1 VSSQLAYEPN
11 ELRLPV
17 PIGKQPQWLQADTP
31 RKVLRVGRR
40 GSKTRFAMIAAIAG
54 HGPATDIADQPLFP
68 GILHGGDVLWVAVDY
83 PQLTTVL
90 WTEELVP
97 RFGNLSWAHLN
108 QQTHTLTLDGL
119 GKLFLRGAD
128 ALSGVRGMGKN
139 LRGVIIDEA
148 AHFDLEGA
156 LLNEVLPTLLD
167 NRGWLIM
174 MSTTN
179 AGPDGN
185 QAKRVPSFFNLICQG
200 IKAGEARFK
209 GWAEFYGTAFDNPK
223 IDEAGINEL
232 ISFYPPG
239 SPQMKQEVYAE
250 LLKAGVGVA
259 LPKLS
264 AERHLVERFP
274 VPSHWTQFGGFDWG
288 FNHPWVFGWYAVDED
303 GNVVKVETVWGR
315 EDLPEAIADK
325 IIRTCPNATGRRF
338 IIHSGHDIEQKKGEA
353 IGFKGPTI
361 AERLIARRL
370 KTIKG
375 NNARVLGLNNMRLYT
390 NWEETWPKERR
401 PRFTLMDTDGNRK
414 CLTQMQAMQV
424 DPDDLEDALKVDA
437 DAAGRGGD
445 DSYDETRYAL
455 MSRPLNATPLPH
467 EPGENESPGYNYPK
481 GRPNERET
489 GEEAWAR
496 MTGIPQSPTEGRYRV
511 PMRRG

>member
-1 VSSQLAYEPN
+1 MATALAYEPN
-11 ELRLPV
+11 ELRLPL
-17 PIGKQPQWLQADTP
+17 PIGKQPTWLDADTP

-54 HGPATDIADQPLFP
+54 HGPATDVPDVPQFP

-185 QAKRVPSFFNLICQG
+185 QAKRVPSFFNLICEG
-200 IKAGEARFK
+200 IRSNEPRFE
-209 GWAEFYGTAFDNPK
+209 GWKEFTGTAFDNPK
-223 IDEAGINEL
+223 IDKAGINEL
-232 ISFYPPG
+232 ISFYPPD

-250 LLKAGVGVA
+250 LLKAGVGLA
-259 LPKLS
+259 LPKLT
-264 AERHLVERFP
+264 AERHLVGRFP
-274 VPSHWTQFGGFDWG
+274 VPSHWVQFGGFDWG

-303 GNVVKVETVWGR
+303 GNVVKIDTLWGR
-315 EDLPEAIADK
+315 EQLPADIAMTISTAVPSAVGK
-325 IIRTCPNATGRRF
+325 RF
-338 IIHSGHDIEQKKGEA
+338 IIHAGHDIFQNKGQA
-353 IGFKGPTI
+353 IGFQGPTI
-361 AERLIARRL
+361 AEKLLERGL
-370 KTIKG
+370 KVIQG
-375 NNARVLGLNNMRLYT
+375 NNSRVLGLNNMRLYT
-390 NWEETWPKERR
+390 NWEESWPAERR

-414 CLTQMQAMQV
+414 CLAQLQSMQI
-424 DPDDLEDALKVDA
+424 DPDNMEDALKIDA

-455 MSRPLNATPLPH
+455 MSRPLNATPIPH
-467 EPGENESPGYNYPK
+467 EPGENEAIRYDYAKQRPGV
-481 GRPNERET
+481 RET
-489 GEEAWAR
+489 GEQYMDKILRAH
-496 MTGIPQSPTEGRYRV
+496 TGDPLYGRSRK
-511 PMRRG
+511 PRGR

>member
-1 VSSQLAYEPN
+1 MAASLAYEPD

-17 PIGKQPQWLQADTP
+17 PIGKQGEWLEADTP

-54 HGPATDIADQPLFP
+54 HGPATDVPDVPQFP

-185 QAKRVPSFFNLICQG
+185 QAKRVPSFFNLICEG
-200 IKAGEARFK
+200 IRSNEPRFE
-209 GWAEFYGTAFDNPK
+209 GWKEFYGTAFENPK
-223 IDEAGINEL
+223 IDKAGIDEL
-232 ISFYPPG
+232 ISFYPPD

-250 LLKAGVGVA
+250 LLKAGVGLA
-259 LPKLS
+259 LPELCEK
-264 AERHLVERFP
+264 HLVERFP
-274 VPSHWTQFGGFDWG
+274 IPGHWTRFGAFDWG
-288 FNHPWVFGWYAVDED
+288 FNHPWVFGDYAVDED
-303 GNVVKVETVWGR
+303 GNIVKTETLWGR
-315 EDLPEAIADK
+315 EDVPAEIAKTIAETLPH
-325 IIRTCPNATGRRF
+325 TTGKRYV
-338 IIHSGHDIEQKKGEA
+338 IHAGHDTFAKKGRS
-353 IGFKGPTI
+353 IGFQGPTI
-361 AERLIARRL
+361 AEELQAHGLKVIPGNEDRVGGLDNFRRYIQP
-370 KTIKG
+370 TG
-375 NNARVLGLNNMRLYT
+375 NPESYAH
-390 NWEETWPKERR
+390 
-401 PRFTLMDTDGNRK
+401 FTLMKTDGNRR
-414 CLTQMQAMQV
+414 CLIQLESIQL
-424 DPDDLEDALKVDA
+424 DPGNREDALKVDA

-445 DSYDETRYAL
+445 DSYDETRKGL
-455 MSRPLNATPLPH
+455 MSRPLNATPLTH
-467 EPGENESPGYNYPK
+467 EAEEEGKAMGYDYGK
-481 GRPNERET
+481 KQQRKRLT
-489 GEEAWAR
+489 GEEALQR
-496 MTGIPQSPTEGRYRV
+496 LIGMPESPMTGRYRV
-511 PMRRG
+511 PVRRS

>member
-1 VSSQLAYEPN
+1 MSASVSFEQD

-17 PIGKQPQWLQADTP
+17 PIGKQREMLESASP
-31 RKVLRVGRR
+31 RKVLRFGRR
-40 GSKTRFAMIAAIAG
+40 GGKTRFGMLAAIAG
-54 HGPATDIADQPLFP
+54 HGPTTDIEDQPLFP

-167 NRGWLIM
+167 NRGWLIIK
-174 MSTTN
+174 STTN

-185 QAKRVPSFFNLICQG
+185 QAKRVPSFFNLVCEG
-200 IKAGEARFK
+200 IRAKEPRFD
-209 GWAEFYGTAFDNPK
+209 GWEEFTGTAFDNPK
-223 IDEAGINEL
+223 INQEGIKEL
-232 ISFYPPG
+232 ISFYPPD

-250 LLKAGVGVA
+250 LLKAGVGLA
-259 LPKLS
+259 LPKLT
-264 AERHLVERFP
+264 AEKHLVERYP

-288 FNHPWVFGWYAVDED
+288 FNHPWVFGWYASDED
-303 GNVVKVETVWGR
+303 GNVVKIETLWGR
-315 EDLPEAIADK
+315 EQLPAEIADTISTAIPSAK
-325 IIRTCPNATGRRF
+325 GKRF
-338 IIHSGHDIEQKKGEA
+338 IIHAGHDIFQKKGQA
-353 IGFKGPTI
+353 VGFQGPTI
-361 AERLIARRL
+361 AEKLLEKGL
-370 KTIKG
+370 KVIKG
-375 NNARVLGLNNMRLYT
+375 NTERVLGLNNMRLYT
-390 NWEETWPKERR
+390 NWEDSWPSERK
-401 PRFTLMDTDGNRK
+401 PRFTLMDTEGNKR
-414 CLTQMQAMQV
+414 CLAQMQSMQI
-424 DPDDLEDALKVDA
+424 DPDNIEDALKIDA

-455 MSRPLNATPLPH
+455 MSRPLNATPIPH
-467 EPGENESPGYNYPK
+467 EPGENESPGYDYTTHKP
-481 GRPNERET
+481 RVRET
-489 GEEAWAR
+489 GEQYMDKMIRAGA
-496 MTGIPQSPTEGRYRV
+496 GDPLYGRS
-511 PMRRG
+511 RRPRGR